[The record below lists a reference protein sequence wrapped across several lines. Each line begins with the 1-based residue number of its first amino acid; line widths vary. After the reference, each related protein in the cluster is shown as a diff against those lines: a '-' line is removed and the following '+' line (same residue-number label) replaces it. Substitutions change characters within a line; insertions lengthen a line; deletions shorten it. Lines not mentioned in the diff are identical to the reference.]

1 MQHVAAKVNI
11 HVYQGAA
18 PSSATLAVV
27 TATLSTGTPAPLY
40 PSGCTTPTPRPVSIG
55 EKGEAMI
62 FFKKW
67 LEIELNTAINNLEKT
82 PLEKRKGIEVALYRQ
97 RARNTETALKLFLEF
112 EKSALPLPTSRDVHL
127 TPQGTH

>member
-1 MQHVAAKVNI
+1 
-11 HVYQGAA
+11 
-18 PSSATLAVV
+18 
-27 TATLSTGTPAPLY
+27 
-40 PSGCTTPTPRPVSIG
+40 
-55 EKGEAMI
+55 MI